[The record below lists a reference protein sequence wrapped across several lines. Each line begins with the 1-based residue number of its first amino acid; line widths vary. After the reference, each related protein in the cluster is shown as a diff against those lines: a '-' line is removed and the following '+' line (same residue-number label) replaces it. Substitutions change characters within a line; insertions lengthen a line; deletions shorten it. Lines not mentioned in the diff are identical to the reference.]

1 MKSVI
6 YLCLAA
12 LLTYTG
18 AHARGPA
25 VEDFVGIDIEEQ
37 DSTPAGTHA
46 LFNFEQELTDVKPNQ
61 APTQAVISKTEL
73 KASTPVSETGPWAQW
88 FGIIVILSLPVVT
101 WSLTMKHLNK
111 HTEEALPD
119 NVTVLPIKSKDKVV
133 GSDDKIK
140 KAS

>member
-6 YLCLAA
+6 YLFIAA
-12 LLTYTG
+12 ILTLSG

-37 DSTPAGTHA
+37 DLTPAGTHA
-46 LFNFEQELTDVKPNQ
+46 LFNFEQELNQ
-61 APTQAVISKTEL
+61 AGTQARTQALIVKTEL
-73 KASTPVSETGPWAQW
+73 RAAAPQTETSPWSQW
-88 FGIIVILSLPVVT
+88 FGILVILSLPVVT

-111 HTEEALPD
+111 KVDVELPD
-119 NVTVLPIKSKDKVV
+119 NVTVLPIKAKNKSSTD
-133 GSDDKIK
+133 SDDIK